1 MSAPSFSVGRKKPS
15 PVAVGRPV
23 PPPPNFDD
31 SELRRRLRELEGRVI
46 PQFDP
51 SALQARLAELES
63 RQAPVFDPSDLQRQ
77 IRELGQRPGRDD
89 FMSIERQLQDLRNRD
104 VPQFDPSNLQSQIGG
119 LEDRLANIPQ
129 FDPSQ
134 LQAGIAGLEDRL
146 ANIPQFDPS
155 QLQQQ
160 IQANRDLLGNIP
172 QFDDSALRERLQALE
187 GREIPQFDPSQLQ
200 AGIQGLSDRISNLPQ
215 FDPSALQ
222 NRLSELE
229 NRKAPTFNPEDFR
242 EQFLNIAREGIDI
255 PQPTQAFD
263 PSGLQNRLQALENRE
278 MPQFD
283 PSRLQERLSALENVQ
298 PVAAPPAFDPSG
310 LQARLDALENREP
323 VAAPPAF
330 DPSGLQARLDAL
342 ENREPVAA
350 PPAFDPSGL
359 MARLDD
365 FESRLGALQQ
375 PLPIQPP
382 GDTDLGIKQDRPD
395 PRDFA
400 KPLPGGG
407 TIYDEVPNSGISPPR
422 PPKPVELDFGFGPG
436 IRPSEIIGRDGEF
449 VGSGG
454 VTPPQPP
461 QDTGPRIGNYDL
473 EREPQPGLTIP
484 VSGAGTNFRPE
495 PPMSIGGPGGG
506 VTDMRARDPFGPR
519 QLRDDLVFPGGSRTF
534 DERGETLAPV
544 PLTEEE
550 KAAFGPPPPPGA
562 IDTRGSTVGPPAYTT
577 GPASDNRFQLKGSS
591 DLVSDGPPETVVA
604 PQPVFNIMRPPAD
617 AQVRGTPTDPVEDP
631 GSPNNMRL
639 GNANFQ
645 LGPMPSGSPVADIAP
660 DPVGVSQDLSTG
672 DEMQTPTLANEQPFA
687 AGVTQVATGLDPL
700 TEQLLFGIGGQ
711 GGFIPGAMRAAEKV
725 FYDDQGNPVVI
736 DEQVAGFSP
745 DQLQAMQ
752 MQREAL
758 GMQDPYLQ
766 GAGQAFGA
774 GTQALEE
781 GLQRGRTAAIGAL
794 EATKGGV
801 GSLQEGL
808 GESAD
813 ILRGTLGGYDPSMT
827 DRFYDPFEDRVV
839 QQTITDIME
848 QGAKSDIGAR
858 ASDIA
863 RGGESAFGSRARLGA
878 GERQE
883 ALGRGLAEA
892 LGGIRS
898 RGFREAQQ
906 TGLGEFARQK
916 AAERAAST
924 GLASLAGQGFGG
936 SQALAGAL
944 SGLGQTEQDIGQQ
957 RYSGQFGLGTSL
969 QGLGAQA
976 AGASASD
983 IAALYGMGSQQ
994 QGQAQAM
1001 LDAQRRNLQQ
1011 RQMTPLLQYQALAP
1025 FISMAPAGQFTTT
1038 TQFAPP
1044 PSPMQSGLSTGLAA
1058 FGALGKLY
1066 GGSS

>member
-1 MSAPSFSVGRKKPS
+1 M
-15 PVAVGRPV
+15 
-23 PPPPNFDD
+23 
-31 SELRRRLRELEGRVI
+31 

-51 SALQARLAELES
+51 TALQQGIAGLQNQFANF
-63 RQAPVFDPSDLQRQ
+63 RQFDPTNLQRQ
-77 IRELGQRPGRDD
+77 IGG
-89 FMSIERQLQDLRNRD
+89 LQDR
-104 VPQFDPSNLQSQIGG
+104 I
-119 LEDRLANIPQ
+119 AN
-129 FDPSQ
+129 F
-134 LQAGIAGLEDRL
+134 R
-146 ANIPQFDPS
+146 
-155 QLQQQ
+155 
-160 IQANRDLLGNIP
+160 
-172 QFDDSALRERLQALE
+172 QFDDSALRNRLQALE
-187 GREIPQFDPSQLQ
+187 GREMPRFDDTALKNRLQALESREIPQFDPSQLQ
-200 AGIQGLSDRISNLPQ
+200 AGIQGLSDRISNMPQ

-229 NRKAPTFNPEDFR
+229 NRQAPTFNPEDFR

-255 PQPTQAFD
+255 PQAPQIDRKALIKDITGRIQVPKPPSIDRESIIRDIQDRIKLPT
-263 PSGLQNRLQALENRE
+263 PGR
-278 MPQFD
+278 PFD
-283 PSRLQERLSALENVQ
+283 PSRLQERLAKLEARETPRFDPTRLRERLSALENREPA
-298 PVAAPPAFDPSG
+298 PVAPAFDPSRLRARLDALEGREPVTAPPAFDPSS
-310 LQARLDALENREP
+310 LQERLSALENRQP
-323 VAAPPAF
+323 VAPPAF
-330 DPSGLQARLDAL
+330 DTSAIDQRFEDIARQLAELQSAQAQPSPD
-342 ENREPVAA
+342 PVV
-350 PPAFDPSGL
+350 PPV
-359 MARLDD
+359 
-365 FESRLGALQQ
+365 Q

-382 GDTDLGIKQDRPD
+382 
-395 PRDFA
+395 
-400 KPLPGGG
+400 
-407 TIYDEVPNSGISPPR
+407 S
-422 PPKPVELDFGFGPG
+422 
-436 IRPSEIIGRDGEF
+436 IGRPI
-449 VGSGG
+449 
-454 VTPPQPP
+454 PP
-461 QDTGPRIGNYDL
+461 I
-473 EREPQPGLTIP
+473 
-484 VSGAGTNFRPE
+484 
-495 PPMSIGGPGGG
+495 SIGEPGGG
-506 VTDMRARDPFGPR
+506 VGNMLYNPGGPIP
-519 QLRDDLVFPGGSRTF
+519 LRDDIMFPGGSPTF
-534 DERGETLAPV
+534 NERGETFV
-544 PLTEEE
+544 P
-550 KAAFGPPPPPGA
+550 P
-562 IDTRGSTVGPPAYTT
+562 
-577 GPASDNRFQLKGSS
+577 
-591 DLVSDGPPETVVA
+591 
-604 PQPVFNIMRPPAD
+604 
-617 AQVRGTPTDPVEDP
+617 TPDPIVEP
-631 GSPNNMRL
+631 T
-639 GNANFQ
+639 
-645 LGPMPSGSPVADIAP
+645 P

-672 DEMQTPTLANEQPFA
+672 DDMPTPTLANEQPFA

-700 TEQLLFGIGGQ
+700 TEQLLFGLDGQ

-801 GSLQEGL
+801 GSLQQGL

-957 RYSGQFGLGTSL
+957 RFSGQFGLGTSL

-1044 PSPMQSGLSTGLAA
+1044 PSPMQAGLGVGLSA
-1058 FGALGKLY
+1058 FGALGQLY
-1066 GGSS
+1066 GGGQ

>member
-1 MSAPSFSVGRKKPS
+1 MRMSAPSFSVGRKKPS

-23 PPPPNFDD
+23 PPPPSFDD
-31 SELRRRLRELEGRVI
+31 SELRRRLKELEGRVI

-51 SALQARLAELES
+51 SALQARLAELEG

-104 VPQFDPSNLQSQIGG
+104 VPQFDPSALQKQIGGLQQQLGSIPQFDDSALRDRLQALEGREIPQFDASGLQSQIGG
-119 LEDRLANIPQ
+119 LQDRLANLPQ

-134 LQAGIAGLEDRL
+134 LQQGIAGLEDRL

-172 QFDDSALRERLQALE
+172 QFDDSALRDRLQALE
-187 GREIPQFDPSQLQ
+187 GREMPQFDPSQLQ
-200 AGIQGLSDRISNLPQ
+200 AGIQGLSDRISNIPQ

-229 NRKAPTFNPEDFR
+229 NRQAPTFNPEDFR

-263 PSGLQNRLQALENRE
+263 PSGLQNRLQALEGRE

-298 PVAAPPAFDPSG
+298 PVAPPPAFDPSG
-310 LQARLDALENREP
+310 LMARLDALENREP
-323 VAAPPAF
+323 VAP
-330 DPSGLQARLDAL
+330 
-342 ENREPVAA
+342 

-407 TIYDEVPNSGISPPR
+407 TIYDELPEPTPPLSIGGPR
-422 PPKPVELDFGFGPG
+422 RGEPEPPGGFANVNPPQL
-436 IRPSEIIGRDGEF
+436 RDNRLPSEGL
-449 VGSGG
+449 
-454 VTPPQPP
+454 PP
-461 QDTGPRIGNYDL
+461 
-473 EREPQPGLTIP
+473 IP
-484 VSGAGTNFRPE
+484 VSGAGTNFRPD
-495 PPMSIGGPGGG
+495 PPMSIGGPGATATGG
-506 VTDMRARDPFGPR
+506 ITDMLARPFGPR
-519 QLRDDLVFPGGSRTF
+519 QLRDDIMFPGGSRTF
-534 DERGETLAPV
+534 DERGETFV
-544 PLTEEE
+544 PPDNEPS
-550 KAAFGPPPPPGA
+550 PPP
-562 IDTRGSTVGPPAYTT
+562 
-577 GPASDNRFQLKGSS
+577 
-591 DLVSDGPPETVVA
+591 
-604 PQPVFNIMRPPAD
+604 
-617 AQVRGTPTDPVEDP
+617 DPVEDP

-645 LGPMPSGSPVADIAP
+645 LGPLGNIPVSPVADIAP

-781 GLQRGRTAAIGAL
+781 GLQRGRTAAVGAL

-839 QQTITDIME
+839 QQTIEDIME

-1044 PSPMQSGLSTGLAA
+1044 PSPMQAGLGVGLSA
-1058 FGALGKLY
+1058 FGALGQLY
-1066 GGSS
+1066 GGGK

>member
-23 PPPPNFDD
+23 PPPPSFDD
-31 SELRRRLRELEGRVI
+31 SELRRRLKELEGRVI

-51 SALQARLAELES
+51 SALQARLAELEG

-77 IRELGQRPGRDD
+77 IRELGQRPSRDD

-119 LEDRLANIPQ
+119 LEDRLAN
-129 FDPSQ
+129 
-134 LQAGIAGLEDRL
+134 L
-146 ANIPQFDPS
+146 
-155 QLQQQ
+155 
-160 IQANRDLLGNIP
+160 
-172 QFDDSALRERLQALE
+172 
-187 GREIPQFDPSQLQ
+187 PQFDPSQLQ
-200 AGIQGLSDRISNLPQ
+200 AGIQGLSDRISNIPQ

-222 NRLSELE
+222 NRLSALE
-229 NRKAPTFNPEDFR
+229 NRQAPTFNPEDFR

-278 MPQFD
+278 IPQFD

-298 PVAAPPAFDPSG
+298 PVAPPPAFDPS
-310 LQARLDALENREP
+310 
-323 VAAPPAF
+323 
-330 DPSGLQARLDAL
+330 SLQARLDAL

-382 GDTDLGIKQDRPD
+382 GDLNLDIKEDAPD
-395 PRDFA
+395 IRNLA
-400 KPLPGGG
+400 KELPEGG
-407 TIYDEVPNSGISPPR
+407 TIFDRLPEP
-422 PPKPVELDFGFGPG
+422 
-436 IRPSEIIGRDGEF
+436 
-449 VGSGG
+449 
-454 VTPPQPP
+454 TPPQPP
-461 QDTGPRIGNYDL
+461 QNVVGRPTPPQLIRGGPMGGGVPFEPIDL
-473 EREPQPGLTIP
+473 EPQPPQDDGTINDMPITIP
-484 VSGAGTNFRPE
+484 VSGAGTNFTDGGRPP

-506 VTDMRARDPFGPR
+506 QTDPR
-519 QLRDDLVFPGGSRTF
+519 MFTGGSRTF
-534 DERGETLAPV
+534 DERGETFDPSSAPKSIFDV
-544 PLTEEE
+544 EDLSNITDEEIRRR
-550 KAAFGPPPPPGA
+550 AQMTPF
-562 IDTRGSTVGPPAYTT
+562 VGMPTLEEQQETILSVQRELSRKRNEQRAQKGLPAYEDRVIEGLVPT
-577 GPASDNRFQLKGSS
+577 GPDNIGGAPS
-591 DLVSDGPPETVVA
+591 LVD
-604 PQPVFNIMRPPAD
+604 Q
-617 AQVRGTPTDPVEDP
+617 Q
-631 GSPNNMRL
+631 
-639 GNANFQ
+639 
-645 LGPMPSGSPVADIAP
+645 
-660 DPVGVSQDLSTG
+660 QDLSTG
-672 DEMQTPTLANEQPFA
+672 DDMPAPTIANEQPFA

-1044 PSPMQSGLSTGLAA
+1044 PSPMQAGLGVGLSA
-1058 FGALGKLY
+1058 FGALGQLY
-1066 GGSS
+1066 GGGQ

>member
-23 PPPPNFDD
+23 PPPPSFDD
-31 SELRRRLRELEGRVI
+31 SGLRRRLRLLEGREI

-63 RQAPVFDPSDLQRQ
+63 RQFPVFDPSDLQRQ

-104 VPQFDPSNLQSQIGG
+104 IPEFDPSNLQSQIGG
-119 LEDRLANIPQ
+119 LQDRLANLPQ

-155 QLQQQ
+155 QLQ
-160 IQANRDLLGNIP
+160 
-172 QFDDSALRERLQALE
+172 
-187 GREIPQFDPSQLQ
+187 
-200 AGIQGLSDRISNLPQ
+200 AGIQGLSDRISNIPQ

-229 NRKAPTFNPEDFR
+229 NRQAPTFNPEDFR

-255 PQPTQAFD
+255 PQAPQIDRKALIKDITGRIQVPKPPSIDRESIIRDIQDRIKLPT
-263 PSGLQNRLQALENRE
+263 PGR
-278 MPQFD
+278 PFD
-283 PSRLQERLSALENVQ
+283 PSRLQERLAKLEARETPRFDPTRLRERLSALENREPA
-298 PVAAPPAFDPSG
+298 PVAPAFDPSRLRARLDALEGREPVTAPPAFDPSS
-310 LQARLDALENREP
+310 LQERLSALENRQP
-323 VAAPPAF
+323 VAPPAF
-330 DPSGLQARLDAL
+330 DTSAIDQRFEDIARQLAELQSAQAQPSPD
-342 ENREPVAA
+342 PVV
-350 PPAFDPSGL
+350 PPV
-359 MARLDD
+359 
-365 FESRLGALQQ
+365 Q

-382 GDTDLGIKQDRPD
+382 
-395 PRDFA
+395 
-400 KPLPGGG
+400 
-407 TIYDEVPNSGISPPR
+407 S
-422 PPKPVELDFGFGPG
+422 
-436 IRPSEIIGRDGEF
+436 IGRPI
-449 VGSGG
+449 
-454 VTPPQPP
+454 PP
-461 QDTGPRIGNYDL
+461 I
-473 EREPQPGLTIP
+473 
-484 VSGAGTNFRPE
+484 
-495 PPMSIGGPGGG
+495 SIGEPGGG
-506 VTDMRARDPFGPR
+506 VGNMLYNPGGPIP
-519 QLRDDLVFPGGSRTF
+519 LRDDIMFPGGSPTF
-534 DERGETLAPV
+534 NERGETFV
-544 PLTEEE
+544 P
-550 KAAFGPPPPPGA
+550 P
-562 IDTRGSTVGPPAYTT
+562 
-577 GPASDNRFQLKGSS
+577 
-591 DLVSDGPPETVVA
+591 
-604 PQPVFNIMRPPAD
+604 
-617 AQVRGTPTDPVEDP
+617 TPDPIVEP
-631 GSPNNMRL
+631 T
-639 GNANFQ
+639 
-645 LGPMPSGSPVADIAP
+645 P

-672 DEMQTPTLANEQPFA
+672 DDMPTPTLANEQPFA

-700 TEQLLFGIGGQ
+700 TEQLLFGLDGQ

-801 GSLQEGL
+801 GSLQQGL

-957 RYSGQFGLGTSL
+957 RFSGQFGLGTSL

-1044 PSPMQSGLSTGLAA
+1044 PSPMQAGLGVGLSA
-1058 FGALGKLY
+1058 FGALGQLY
-1066 GGSS
+1066 GGGQ

>member
-23 PPPPNFDD
+23 PPPPSFDD
-31 SELRRRLRELEGRVI
+31 SELRRRLKELEGRVI

-51 SALQARLAELES
+51 SALQARLAELEG

-89 FMSIERQLQDLRNRD
+89 FMSIERQIQDLRNRD
-104 VPQFDPSNLQSQIGG
+104 VPQFDPSALQAQIGGLQQQLGNIPQFDDSALRDRLQALEGREIPQFDASGLQSQIGG
-119 LEDRLANIPQ
+119 LQDRLANLPQ

-200 AGIQGLSDRISNLPQ
+200 AGIQGLSDRISNIPQ

-229 NRKAPTFNPEDFR
+229 NRQAPTFNPEDFR

-278 MPQFD
+278 IPQFD

-330 DPSGLQARLDAL
+330 DPSSLQARLDAL

-382 GDTDLGIKQDRPD
+382 GDLDLGIKQDRPD
-395 PRDFA
+395 IRDFA

-407 TIYDEVPNSGISPPR
+407 TIFDELPEPTPPMSIGGPRRGEPEPPR
-422 PPKPVELDFGFGPG
+422 GFAN
-436 IRPSEIIGRDGEF
+436 
-449 VGSGG
+449 VN
-454 VTPPQPP
+454 PPQLRDNRLPGEGLPP
-461 QDTGPRIGNYDL
+461 
-473 EREPQPGLTIP
+473 IP
-484 VSGAGTNFRPE
+484 VSGAGTNFRPDS
-495 PPMSIGGPGGG
+495 PMSIGGPGGG

-534 DERGETLAPV
+534 DERGETFDPASAPRSIFDVEDLSNITDEEIRRRAQGTSFVGMPTFEEQQERILGVQRELSRKRNEQRAQKGLPAYEDRVIEGLAP
-544 PLTEEE
+544 
-550 KAAFGPPPPPGA
+550 
-562 IDTRGSTVGPPAYTT
+562 T
-577 GPASDNRFQLKGSS
+577 GPDNIGGAPS
-591 DLVSDGPPETVVA
+591 LVD
-604 PQPVFNIMRPPAD
+604 Q
-617 AQVRGTPTDPVEDP
+617 Q
-631 GSPNNMRL
+631 
-639 GNANFQ
+639 
-645 LGPMPSGSPVADIAP
+645 
-660 DPVGVSQDLSTG
+660 QDLTTG

-1044 PSPMQSGLSTGLAA
+1044 PSPMQAGLGVGLSA
-1058 FGALGKLY
+1058 FGALGQLY
-1066 GGSS
+1066 GGGK